1 MPTDILERVLSEID
15 SYLYKDS
22 DIEKVKWG
30 DPSQEIRSRFPN
42 LGRLDTA
49 SLQSQ
54 SSTSSAVPSKFRD
67 YSQDGD
73 HTGERGA
80 KFFDTRTMD
89 DSDDSD
95 TGEKEVSVVSP
106 SSSEPS
112 TSREYVHGTLTPP
125 SDDTPSYPSSTAP
138 GATPFPK
145 HAGEHLDETPAR
157 SRVVGHTEDYTPE
170 PEWDE
175 DFLMEKLQSWRR
187 MGNESRQIKFEQ
199 LPRRTQANIKTLN
212 SKKGTERFDFMDELD
227 KKGQLE
233 DTFGH
238 IDVGLMEAYAY
249 SSELK
254 DKNYIPKM
262 RDLIELESII
272 KSLIKLG

>member
-1 MPTDILERVLSEID
+1 
-15 SYLYKDS
+15 
-22 DIEKVKWG
+22 
-30 DPSQEIRSRFPN
+30 
-42 LGRLDTA
+42 
-49 SLQSQ
+49 
-54 SSTSSAVPSKFRD
+54 
-67 YSQDGD
+67 
-73 HTGERGA
+73 
-80 KFFDTRTMD
+80 
-89 DSDDSD
+89 
-95 TGEKEVSVVSP
+95 
-106 SSSEPS
+106 
-112 TSREYVHGTLTPP
+112 
-125 SDDTPSYPSSTAP
+125 
-138 GATPFPK
+138 
-145 HAGEHLDETPAR
+145 
-157 SRVVGHTEDYTPE
+157 
-170 PEWDE
+170 
-175 DFLMEKLQSWRR
+175 